1 MRSERTVVAA
11 PISRDPRQLRR
22 GGRAANRPLSPAV
35 KAVGVAAIC
44 VASLLIGGFVL
55 PHGRTAPAVVS
66 DQLDTPADVNPPVA
80 KAPKSTP
87 ASAAAPVQKMAS
99 PIVRAPAAPIPSKP
113 HPLDAAPVVNPQLPT
128 GPANELAAAIDKE
141 IDADLA
147 KAKVPASPPADDAEF
162 LRRVTLDLTGTI
174 PTYDRTI
181 GFLMDSDPHKRAKLI
196 DELLASDAYGK
207 LFARQWAD
215 LLIKRDFDSNKNLNT
230 EPFVTWMAGKLN
242 KGTGW
247 DAIVRDVL
255 TATGKEGET
264 PTTLF
269 YLANQD
275 NNQPAPAK
283 LVGATG
289 NLFMGIEIQCAECH
303 VHPHVDKWTQKDFSG
318 MAAFFAHIVAD
329 REKGDKNKPIPGT
342 AMVHEVEKKSVG
354 KNQKGAA
361 KKNGDHDIKAGGT
374 IAIPDPTD
382 NKKTVGVATAKFFE
396 GSSPSLHGA
405 PYRPTL
411 ATWVTSSQ
419 NKYFAPNA
427 VNRLWAHLFARG
439 LVHPIEE
446 MHDGNKPSHP
456 AVMKML
462 SAAVVKHG
470 YDLKFAL
477 RAMCNTKAYQRSSRP
492 LPENAE
498 ADEKL
503 FARMPVKVVG
513 AHELLASLVTVT
525 GVRESEG
532 GRRGPMRG
540 GNAGKKG
547 DSGPVTLTRFFDTRE
562 YDDDV
567 TDFPF
572 GVPQVL
578 KLMNTNLTHRA
589 GEAAARVAG
598 KAAGSDGKRVIE
610 DLYLTALTRR
620 PRADELEKMAA
631 FVAKQG
637 PQQGYAGVM
646 WALLNSAEFVSNH

>member
-1 MRSERTVVAA
+1 M
-11 PISRDPRQLRR
+11 
-22 GGRAANRPLSPAV
+22 SPAV
-35 KAVGVAAIC
+35 KAAGVAAIC

-55 PHGRTAPAVVS
+55 PHGKGSPAVVS
-66 DQLDTPADVNPPVA
+66 DQLDTPADANPAVAKVPLAAPAVAPVA
-80 KAPKSTP
+80 KKAPVVKGP
-87 ASAAAPVQKMAS
+87 AAAVPN
-99 PIVRAPAAPIPSKP
+99 KP
-113 HPLDAAPVVNPQLPT
+113 HPLDAAPLVVPQLPS
-128 GPANELAAAIDKE
+128 GPAYELAAAIDKE
-141 IDADLA
+141 IDAALTA
-147 KAKVPASPPADDAEF
+147 AKVPASPLADDAEF

-181 GFLMDSDPHKRAKLI
+181 GFLMDSDPHKRAKLV
-196 DELLASDAYGK
+196 DELLAGDAYGK
-207 LFARQWAD
+207 LFAREWAD

-230 EPFVTWMAGKLN
+230 EPFVKWMAGKLN

-247 DAIVRDVL
+247 DAIVRDIL
-255 TATGKEGET
+255 TVTGKEADT
-264 PTTLF
+264 PATLF
-269 YLANQD
+269 YMANQD

-289 NLFMGIEIQCAECH
+289 NLFMGVQIQCAECH
-303 VHPHVDKWTQKDFSG
+303 VHPHVDKWAQKDFWG

-329 REKGDKNKPIPGT
+329 REKGDKAKPIPGT
-342 AMVHEVEKKSVG
+342 AMIHEVEKKSVG
-354 KNQKGAA
+354 KGQKGAA

-396 GSSPSLHGA
+396 GPSPSLHGA

-411 ATWVTSSQ
+411 ATWVTSPQ
-419 NKYFAPNA
+419 NKYFAANA

-439 LVHPIEE
+439 LVHPVEE
-446 MHDGNKPSHP
+446 MSDANKPSHP
-456 AVMKML
+456 AALKML
-462 SAAVVKHG
+462 STALVKNN

-477 RAMCNTKAYQRSSRP
+477 RAMCNTKAYQRTSRP
-492 LPENAE
+492 MPENAE

-513 AHELLASLVTVT
+513 AHELLSSLVTVT
-525 GVRESEG
+525 GVREAEG
-532 GRRGPMRG
+532 GRRGPMRP
-540 GNAGKKG
+540 NAGKKG
-547 DSGPVTLTRFFDTRE
+547 EGPVTLTRFFDTRE
-562 YDDDV
+562 YDDEV

-598 KAAGSDGKRVIE
+598 KAAASDRKRVIE

-620 PRADELEKMAA
+620 PKAEELDRMVA
-631 FVAKQG
+631 FIEKQG
-637 PQQGYAGVM
+637 SPQNGYSGVM